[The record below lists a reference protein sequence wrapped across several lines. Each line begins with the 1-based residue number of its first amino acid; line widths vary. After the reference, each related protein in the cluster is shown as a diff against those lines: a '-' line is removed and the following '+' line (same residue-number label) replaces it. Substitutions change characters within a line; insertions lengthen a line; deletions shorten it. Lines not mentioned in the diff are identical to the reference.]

1 MNFRGFFLMAG
12 GTMLG
17 VAAGVGSMLYVT
29 RPLPVAPQAH
39 AMPIPVETPE
49 EVEEPDDSVV
59 VNTIRPKRDKAF
71 TVAINQLAS
80 IEAYYQANL
89 RARAAGVVKYIPKDV
104 GAPVTQGELLIE
116 IDVPDLL

>member
-29 RPLPVAPQAH
+29 RPIAVAPQAH
-39 AMPIPVETPE
+39 AAPITVETHE
-49 EVEEPDDSVV
+49 EPEEPDEGVV

-71 TVAINQLAS
+71 TVASNQLAAV
-80 IEAYYQANL
+80 EAYYQAHL
-89 RARAAGVVKYIPKDV
+89 RARTAGPICRQPAAAWLSVKSP
-104 GAPVTQGELLIE
+104 AL
-116 IDVPDLL
+116 